1 MEDLRLK
8 RVGSIILLLAF
19 VLTSFVGC
27 ASKGEDKTKAVL
39 DSTMEAIVNRDD
51 GRSLAGLAVEALK
64 DGKVVYSW
72 AGGRRYIDN
81 DAPENDLPFET
92 STRVRIASVSKT
104 FVAVGI
110 MQLFEQGK
118 LDLDADVSDYLGF
131 PLRHPEY
138 PDTPI
143 TCRMLLSHTSGI
155 RDGESYSIDPSLSL
169 WEFFLPD
176 GIFYDDGAHFSEAGE
191 APGEYFSYANLN
203 YGVLGTVLEA
213 VSGERFDRYM
223 YAHVL
228 QPMGIGASFSLSDF
242 DRAQLDELAEIY
254 RKEYGEDGWAAEGSD
269 WIVQF
274 DERAARST
282 DPNRIT
288 VANPDS
294 EGGYSFA
301 SAADYVIGTN
311 ATIFSPQGG
320 LRISADELA
329 VYVQMF
335 MNNGTIN
342 GNQILSSESVDAMFT
357 PVWTWNGSE
366 DSSNGDSEGGLFAC
380 YGLGI
385 HIITNGAYNDGYGD
399 NFLEDTDAQKLNL
412 AGHYGDAYGEFSIFM
427 LDREQKAGFLYICN
441 GTECDYY
448 NEPSYG
454 NYSENWIWEEE
465 IVTALYENIFNA
477 A

>member
-1 MEDLRLK
+1 MK
-8 RVGSIILLLAF
+8 RIGGVILLLALA
-19 VLTSFVGC
+19 LTSLTGC
-27 ASKGEDKTKAVL
+27 AAGGKEAKTKAAL
-39 DSTMEAIVNRDD
+39 DSAMERVVNRDD
-51 GRSLAGLAVEALK
+51 GRALAGLAVEAIQ

-81 DAPENDLPFET
+81 AEPKNDLPFET

-104 FVAVGI
+104 FAAVGI
-110 MQLFEQGK
+110 MQMAEQGK
-118 LDLDADVSDYLGF
+118 LNLDADVSGYLGF
-131 PLRHPEY
+131 ALRHPEY

-143 TCRMLLSHTSGI
+143 TCRMLLSHTSGL
-155 RDGESYSIDPSLSL
+155 RDGEQYSIAPSYSLS
-169 WEFFLPD
+169 EFFVPD
-176 GIFYDDGAHFSEAGE
+176 GAYYEDGAHFSDAGE
-191 APGEYFSYANLN
+191 APGEYFCYCNLN
-203 YGVLGTVLEA
+203 YGVLATILES

-223 YAHVL
+223 TNHVL
-228 QPMGIGASFSLSDF
+228 KPMGIGASFSLSD
-242 DRAQLDELAEIY
+242 LSDEERDGVSEIY
-254 RKEYGEDGWAAEGSD
+254 RKEYDENGWAVEGSG

-274 DERAARST
+274 DKRDERSG
-282 DPNRIT
+282 DPDAVT

-294 EGGYSFA
+294 EGGCSAA

-329 VYVQMF
+329 VYAQMY
-335 MNNGTIN
+335 MNGGSIN
-342 GNQILSSESVDAMFT
+342 GNQILTPASVDAMFT

-366 DSSNGDSEGGLFAC
+366 DDSNGDAEGGLFAC

-385 HIITNGAYNDGYGD
+385 HIITNGAYNGGYGD
-399 NFLEDTDAQKLNL
+399 NFLEDTSAQTLQL

-427 LDREQKAGFLYICN
+427 LDREKKAGFVYVCN

-477 A
+477 AK